1 MIPSCDPTARRRASR
16 TRLADA
22 PRASRL
28 VAGEI
33 DAVTILSRKLIDT
46 HYYAIANKASL
57 SKPVE
62 LSPPAAKLADF
73 TTKYGVT
80 WSQVRALPPLSP

>member
-1 MIPSCDPTARRRASR
+1 M
-16 TRLADA
+16 
-22 PRASRL
+22 
-28 VAGEI
+28 
-33 DAVTILSRKLIDT
+33 TILSRKLIDT